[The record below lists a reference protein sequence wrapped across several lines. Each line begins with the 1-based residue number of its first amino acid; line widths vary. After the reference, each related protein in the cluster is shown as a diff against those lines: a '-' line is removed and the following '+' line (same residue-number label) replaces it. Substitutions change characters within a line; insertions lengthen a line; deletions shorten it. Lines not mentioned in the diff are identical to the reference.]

1 MAEQQNIKRR
11 IKSVRNTKQITKAM
25 QMVAASKLRRAQ
37 LAAAGPKAYLEAAT
51 RILGGLAQTPE
62 ALTNPLFEERK
73 VGKAL
78 SILVTGDR
86 SLAGAY
92 NSNIF
97 RVFSGHVES
106 HGVPHSV
113 ICIGRYGALH
123 VARLSDITEEAAYP
137 AEVGN
142 SDIELA
148 QPVLAEAVESF
159 MSGKADVVHVIY
171 TEFISAIKQEVR
183 VLQLLPIPAREV
195 ALGSATIEPST
206 EEVLVLATR
215 RLLEA
220 RVFQAILDG
229 RASFYA
235 AQMIAMKSAT
245 DNASDLIDDLT
256 LAANNARQA
265 SITQELAEISAGSE
279 AIIE

>member
-37 LAAAGPKAYLEAAT
+37 SAAVGPKAYIESVT
-51 RILGGLAQTPE
+51 KILGGLSQTPE
-62 ALTNPLFEERK
+62 ALANPLFETRVAK
-73 VGKAL
+73 KAL

-97 RVFSGHVES
+97 RAFSKHVEVQA
-106 HGVPHSV
+106 VPHSA
-113 ICIGRYGALH
+113 ICVGRYGALR
-123 VARLSDITEEAAYP
+123 VARLSDITNEAAYP
-137 AEVGN
+137 AEAAN

-148 QPVLAEAVESF
+148 QPVMAEAIRAF
-159 MSGKADVVHVIY
+159 TSGKVDVVHVIY
-171 TEFISAIKQEVR
+171 TEFISAIRQEVR
-183 VLQLLPIPAREV
+183 VIQLLPIV
-195 ALGSATIEPST
+195 ASEAKLTATNFEPT
-206 EEVLVLATR
+206 AEELLELATT

-265 SITQELAEISAGSE
+265 AITQELAEISAGSE

>member
-11 IKSVRNTKQITKAM
+11 IKSVRNTRQITRAM

-37 LAAAGPKAYLEAAT
+37 LAAVGPKAYIEAAAK
-51 RILGGLAQTPE
+51 IMSGLAGTPE
-62 ALTNPLFEERK
+62 ALANPLFETRTIK
-73 VGKAL
+73 TAL
-78 SILVTGDR
+78 TVLVTGDR

-97 RVFSGHVES
+97 RAFASHVS
-106 HGVPHSV
+106 DQKVPHIA
-113 ICIGRYGALH
+113 ICVGRYGALH
-123 VARLSDITEEAAYP
+123 VARLSDVSEKSAYP
-137 AEVGN
+137 VEVSN

-148 QPVLAEAVESF
+148 QPVLTEAVDAF
-159 MSGKADVVHVIY
+159 VSGKADVVHLIY
-171 TEFISAIKQEVR
+171 TEFLSAIRQEVR
-183 VLQLLPIPAREV
+183 VVQILPIRTGDESIGIMT
-195 ALGSATIEPST
+195 LEPSA
-206 EEVLVLATR
+206 EEVIQLAIK

-220 RVFQAILDG
+220 RVLQAILDA

-245 DNASDLIDDLT
+245 DNAGDLIDDLT

-265 SITQELAEISAGSE
+265 AITQELAEISAGSE
-279 AIIE
+279 AIME